1 MEDILGKA
9 WGGNDAYGISDSDEE
24 EAFRTIRE
32 ACGTDGYY
40 HIGYYPDQSYSF
52 VDTFD
57 SLKTELNIK
66 VDRDNSEVMNK
77 IRAQITKTIKEDK
90 LEMDVKKIVSQ
101 SKFAQVGFVV
111 NDIEKAKSSLLCC
124 LDVKYPYV

>member
-9 WGGNDAYGISDSDEE
+9 WGGNDAYGILTPDEE
-24 EAFRTIRE
+24 EAFRTIKE

-77 IRAQITKTIKEDK
+77 IRAQITK
-90 LEMDVKKIVSQ
+90 
-101 SKFAQVGFVV
+101 
-111 NDIEKAKSSLLCC
+111 NN
-124 LDVKYPYV
+124 